1 MGNNQGHNGAL
12 VERGTIKSIES
23 AGYIVA
29 SLDRKGIVSPP
40 LGAVDDEYAAG
51 DMVLFV
57 LFLDGTGKIL
67 CKA

>member
-1 MGNNQGHNGAL
+1 MGSNQSGAL
-12 VERGTIKSIES
+12 VERGTITGVEN

-29 SLDRKGIVSPP
+29 SLDRNGIVSPP
-40 LGAVDDEYAAG
+40 LGAIGGDYAAG

-57 LFLDGTGKIL
+57 LFPDGTGKIL